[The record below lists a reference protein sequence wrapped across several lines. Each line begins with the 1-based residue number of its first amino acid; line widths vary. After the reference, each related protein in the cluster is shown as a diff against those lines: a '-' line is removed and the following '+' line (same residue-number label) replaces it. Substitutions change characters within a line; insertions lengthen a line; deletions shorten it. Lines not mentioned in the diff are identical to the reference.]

1 LDQTKVLGAEKQQS
15 FVIRSVNAND
25 KIILVSTLN
34 IGNKPTICFIG
45 YTMVDK
51 TYEDKKSLYKTY
63 KAKKKLKLKGIK
75 YFSEPI
81 VAKDLANELKFVTNP
96 KKSASY
102 FKSEYKEIGKTD
114 FEKILRT
121 TSFTKICPIFY
132 SEEVSFTKEEFLL
145 KSIKALQNI
154 LKRSEKRNQV
164 EIIFFIKLLREYL
177 SQFDIKMS
185 YEDLEIFYGT
195 NAWKLGF
202 RHTPSRD
209 PDKFV
214 VLYNQNGRKN
224 NLSYISLE

>member
-1 LDQTKVLGAEKQQS
+1 MDQTKVLGAEKQQS

-34 IGNKPTICFIG
+34 IGNKPKICFIG

-132 SEEVSFTKEEFLL
+132 SEEVSFKMDEFLL
-145 KSIKALQNI
+145 KSIKALQNV
-154 LKRSEKRNQV
+154 LKRSYERNKI
-164 EIIFFIKLLREYL
+164 EIRSFIKLLKDYL
-177 SQFDIKMS
+177 LQYGINKN
-185 YEDLEIFYGT
+185 YEELLNFYGV

-202 RHTPSRD
+202 KHSPSRD

-214 VLYNQNGRKN
+214 VLYNQNGKKN
-224 NLSYISLE
+224 RLSYISL